1 MNMPLLERSLQRGC
15 PCCRLRVDQ
24 QGPIFDKCDCA
35 CGHVCKSNQQQPDG
49 QTVHGAGCWLA
60 ERLSGRVQAASASA
74 PAAAHNTAATVH
86 TSSKEK
92 LPPHFLDTN
101 SETNP

>member
-1 MNMPLLERSLQRGC
+1 M
-15 PCCRLRVDQ
+15 
-24 QGPIFDKCDCA
+24 CA
-35 CGHVCKSNQQQPDG
+35 RATSSSQTADG

-74 PAAAHNTAATVH
+74 PAAAHNTVAATVH
-86 TSSKEK
+86 TNSKEK